1 MTIDFPPLV
10 QKKIGGMAELHKGL
24 QKNNQ
29 RQEHELKKNKNII
42 IKLKTRANRHNNRNK
57 GGVQQPESR

>member
-29 RQEHELKKNKNII
+29 RQEHELKKKHYNKT
-42 IKLKTRANRHNNRNK
+42 KDK
-57 GGVQQPESR
+57 GK

>member
-10 QKKIGGMAELHKGL
+10 QKKIGGMAKLHKGL

-29 RQEHELKKNKNII
+29 RQEHELKKYWIKKNYNKT
-42 IKLKTRANRHNNRNK
+42 KDK
-57 GGVQQPESR
+57 GK